1 MEGKPVNKTNSNS
14 YTFIFAIIMV
24 VVVGVVLAFA
34 ATSLQPMQY
43 ENMRQEKMQNI
54 LATVGIQSDRVGAEA
69 LFAEY
74 IKEQIVLDNEGEVKE
89 GVSAFNV
96 DLAKELKK
104 TDTEQN
110 FPLYIAEVEGE
121 LYYIIPLRGSGL
133 WNAIFG
139 YIALKD
145 DVNTIKGA
153 VFDHL
158 GETPGLGA
166 EITQEWFRHRFDD
179 EKIYDDNGNFVGVS
193 VVKGNSSQS
202 KDDNKVDAI
211 SGATITGDGVADMIS
226 ERLEHYLPYFKAKTD
241 MNFASNF

>member
-1 MEGKPVNKTNSNS
+1 MEEKTVNRTNSNS

-34 ATSLQPMQY
+34 ATSLQPRQY

-54 LATVGIQSDRVGAEA
+54 LATVGVETDRAGAQE
-69 LFAEY
+69 LFDQY
-74 IKEQIVLDNEGEVKE
+74 VKEQMVLDNQGQEKENVK
-89 GVSAFNV
+89 AFDVN
-96 DLAKELKK
+96 LAKELKK
-104 TDTEQN
+104 PAEEQN
-110 FPLYIAEVEGE
+110 FPLYVADVEGKT
-121 LYYIIPLRGSGL
+121 YYIIPLRGSGL

-145 DVNTIKGA
+145 DVNTVKGA
-153 VFDHL
+153 IFDHI

-179 EKIYDDNGNFVGVS
+179 EKIFDDNGELVGVS
-193 VVKGNSSQS
+193 VVKGYASTS

-211 SGATITGDGVADMIS
+211 SGATITGDGVSDMIS
-226 ERLEHYLPYFKAKTD
+226 ERLGHYLPYFKSKTD
-241 MNFASNF
+241 VKVANN